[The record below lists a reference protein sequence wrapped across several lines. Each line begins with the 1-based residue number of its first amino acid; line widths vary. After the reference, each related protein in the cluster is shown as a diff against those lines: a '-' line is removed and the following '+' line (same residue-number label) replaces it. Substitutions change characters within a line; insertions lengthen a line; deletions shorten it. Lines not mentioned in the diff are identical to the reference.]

1 MVAKGYLTKLLGND
15 AVRSYITRHEPE
27 ILEHFE
33 LVVNTVSMEEA
44 VQQQL
49 EADGE
54 FEEDPDSN
62 DQPTVESMPTNSEND
77 NETLAAGDST
87 ATE

>member
-1 MVAKGYLTKLLGND
+1 M
-15 AVRSYITRHEPE
+15 
-27 ILEHFE
+27 
-33 LVVNTVSMEEA
+33 VNTVSMEEA